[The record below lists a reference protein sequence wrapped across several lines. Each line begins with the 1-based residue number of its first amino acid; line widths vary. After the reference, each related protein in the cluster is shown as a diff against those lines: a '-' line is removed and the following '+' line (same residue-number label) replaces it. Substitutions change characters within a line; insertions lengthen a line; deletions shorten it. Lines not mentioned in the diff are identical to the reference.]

1 MAIYGKMGVFNPD
14 NENWQQYI
22 ELLGWYFLADKAID
36 KNKDK
41 LIFLSVCGSKTY
53 FL

>member
-1 MAIYGKMGVFNPD
+1 MGVFNPD